1 MWGQIATMGYA
12 VFGLPIFMLWL
23 SNVGTLLAQTF
34 TFLYANV
41 CCFICRRGKRKKG
54 SWALKDDVRA
64 VSHFFLAERR
74 RKKRAEE
81 REREARGGSEG
92 VRLLWSEREVSP
104 ALTSS
109 TRVEVGK
116 GDSYSAQGTLKMDPR
131 LKEMLST
138 CATYNIDQ
146 ADDDDPLSEAV
157 VEELRNADKMDIIN
171 ERSIQ
176 PSPLSSPSRSQAR
189 PLGRAEREGS
199 SYENCLGDF
208 RTRLSPPSTASHH
221 LASPPPALQ
230 NNRLSPLIAPKATM
244 DQSPSSSKLYLGG
257 SEREEDREDS
267 TATKSIIKTKPPLEV
282 EKPAPIERVP
292 PLPVLAFFSVYLV
305 IGAVLFSAWEGWSFL
320 EGFYFT
326 FITLTTIGFGDF
338 VPGDSISN
346 VDSTDG

>member
-1 MWGQIATMGYA
+1 
-12 VFGLPIFMLWL
+12 MLWL

-41 CCFICRRGKRKKG
+41 CCFLCRRG
-54 SWALKDDVRA
+54 
-64 VSHFFLAERR
+64 RR
-74 RKKRAEE
+74 RKEKRA
-81 REREARGGSEG
+81 RVRAEARAGSERAESS
-92 VRLLWSEREVSP
+92 RLLWSEREISP
-104 ALTSS
+104 GLSS
-109 TRVEVGK
+109 TRERGER
-116 GDSYSAQGTLKMDPR
+116 GSQSHQSTLRMDPR

-138 CATYNIDQ
+138 CASYNIDQ
-146 ADDDDPLSEAV
+146 GDDDDPLSEAV

-171 ERSIQ
+171 ERSAL
-176 PSPLSSPSRSQAR
+176 PSPLNSPSRSQAR
-189 PLGRAEREGS
+189 PFCRSEREGS
-199 SYENCLGDF
+199 SYENTGGQADCLVDIK
-208 RTRLSPPSTASHH
+208 TKLSTPSSHH
-221 LASPPPALQ
+221 LVSPPQTLQ

-257 SEREEDREDS
+257 SEREEEREDS
-267 TATKSIIKTKPPLEV
+267 TTTKSIIKTNKPLEV

>member
-1 MWGQIATMGYA
+1 
-12 VFGLPIFMLWL
+12 MLWL

-41 CCFICRRGKRKKG
+41 CCFLCRRG
-54 SWALKDDVRA
+54 
-64 VSHFFLAERR
+64 RR
-74 RKKRAEE
+74 RKEKRA
-81 REREARGGSEG
+81 RVRAEARAGSERAESS
-92 VRLLWSEREVSP
+92 RLLWSEREISP
-104 ALTSS
+104 GLSS
-109 TRVEVGK
+109 TRERGER
-116 GDSYSAQGTLKMDPR
+116 GSQSHQSTLRMDPR

-138 CATYNIDQ
+138 CASYNIDQ
-146 ADDDDPLSEAV
+146 GDDDDPLSEAV

-171 ERSIQ
+171 ERSNL

-221 LASPPPALQ
+221 LVSPPPALQ
-230 NNRLSPLIAPKATM
+230 NNRLSPLIAPRATM

-257 SEREEDREDS
+257 SEREEEREDS

>member
-1 MWGQIATMGYA
+1 
-12 VFGLPIFMLWL
+12 MLWL

-41 CCFICRRGKRKKG
+41 CCFLCRRG
-54 SWALKDDVRA
+54 
-64 VSHFFLAERR
+64 RR
-74 RKKRAEE
+74 RKEKRA
-81 REREARGGSEG
+81 RVRAEARAGSERAESA
-92 VRLLWSEREVSP
+92 RLLWSEREISP
-104 ALTSS
+104 GLSCS
-109 TRVEVGK
+109 TRERTERG
-116 GDSYSAQGTLKMDPR
+116 STSHQSTLRMDPR

-138 CATYNIDQ
+138 CASYNIDQ
-146 ADDDDPLSEAV
+146 GDDDDPLSEAV

>member
-1 MWGQIATMGYA
+1 
-12 VFGLPIFMLWL
+12 MLWL

-41 CCFICRRGKRKKG
+41 CCFMCRRG
-54 SWALKDDVRA
+54 
-64 VSHFFLAERR
+64 R
-74 RKKRAEE
+74 RKKEKRARVRAE
-81 REREARGGSEG
+81 ARAGSERAEST
-92 VRLLWSEREVSP
+92 RLLWSEREISP
-104 ALTSS
+104 GLSSS
-109 TRVEVGK
+109 TRERADRG
-116 GDSYSAQGTLKMDPR
+116 SYSHQSTLKMDPR

-138 CATYNIDQ
+138 CASYNLDQ
-146 ADDDDPLSEAV
+146 GDDDDPLSEAV

-171 ERSIQ
+171 ERSIAA
-176 PSPLSSPSRSQAR
+176 SPLNSPSRSQSR
-189 PLGRAEREGS
+189 PLGRSEREGS
-199 SYENCLGDF
+199 SYENTGGGGECLVDIK
-208 RTRLSPPSTASHH
+208 TKLSSPSTVSHH
-221 LASPPPALQ
+221 LVSPPLAGQ

-257 SEREEDREDS
+257 SEREEDRDDS
-267 TATKSIIKTKPPLEV
+267 TTTKSIIKTNKPMEV